1 MYGILTISYIRFF
14 AGMRWSMETQTEQ
27 KIIEIRRKI
36 HQHPELAF
44 CEHETGKLISDT
56 LDELGIPYRTGVG
69 KTGIMAELA
78 GGRPGKTIALRA
90 DMDALLIQEA
100 AEVPFRSRIDG
111 QMHACGHDAHVACL
125 LGCAMLLK
133 PKMEG
138 LAGNVRL
145 LFQPAEEATGGAEPM
160 ILDGALDG
168 ADACAALHVAP
179 ERNTGTV
186 ALRDGAM
193 YASPDDFTIV
203 VCGKGGHGAHPE
215 DARNPIPAAC
225 AMADRIQQVQYEIKE
240 RTVVTICA
248 VNGGTCTNVIPET
261 VTVLGTARSLSPD
274 VREELYKRIKAV
286 VEDVAQQYEVGH
298 TFDFRFLYPPLIN
311 NASMAGLLRRSAAQ
325 VIGAEH
331 VLEEALPSMGG
342 EDFAYFA
349 QKLPSV
355 LFHLGCSDGSER
367 TSFPVH
373 SPYFCLDENCLKV
386 GSQVLCCL
394 AMNYLNQK

>member
-1 MYGILTISYIRFF
+1 MDN
-14 AGMRWSMETQTEQ
+14 QTEQ

-36 HQHPELAF
+36 HKHPELAF
-44 CEHETGKLISDT
+44 CEHETGKLICET
-56 LDELGIPYRTGVG
+56 LDGLGIPCRTGVG
-69 KTGIMAELA
+69 KTGIVAELT

-100 AEVPFRSRIDG
+100 AEVPFRSQIDG
-111 QMHACGHDAHVACL
+111 LMHACGHDAHVACL
-125 LGCAMLLK
+125 LGCAMLLQ
-133 PKMEG
+133 PKMES
-138 LAGNVRL
+138 LAGSVRL

-168 ADACAALHVAP
+168 VDACAALHVAP
-179 ERNTGTV
+179 ERRTGTV

-203 VCGKGGHGAHPE
+203 VRGKGGHGAHPE

-225 AMADRIQQVQYEIKE
+225 AMAARIQQVQYELEE

-248 VNGGTCTNVIPET
+248 INGGTCTNVIPET
-261 VTVLGTARSLSPD
+261 VTLLGTARSLSPD
-274 VREELYKRIKAV
+274 VREELYKRIKAAA
-286 VEDVAQQYEVGH
+286 EEVAREFEIEH

-311 NASMAGLLRRSAAQ
+311 DAGIAGLLRRSAAQ
-325 VIGAEH
+325 VIGAEN

-349 QKLPSV
+349 QKRPSV
-355 LFHLGCSDGSER
+355 LFHLGCGDGTDR
-367 TSFPVH
+367 TAFPVH
-373 SPYFCLDENCLKV
+373 SPYFCLDENCLMI
-386 GSQVLCCL
+386 GSRVLCCL
-394 AMNYLNQK
+394 AVDYLSQP